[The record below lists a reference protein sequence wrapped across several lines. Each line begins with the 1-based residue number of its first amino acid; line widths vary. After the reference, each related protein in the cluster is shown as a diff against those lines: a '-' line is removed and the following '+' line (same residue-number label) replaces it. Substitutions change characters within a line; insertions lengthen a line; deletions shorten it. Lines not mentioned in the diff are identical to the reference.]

1 MNSCQK
7 REPVINNKKREQR
20 TLFPLLS
27 FYGIRINVVINFTAY
42 TKPDESGLS

>member
-1 MNSCQK
+1 M
-7 REPVINNKKREQR
+7 NNKKGEQR
-20 TLFPLLS
+20 RLFPLLL